1 MFSLLRYIPFQG
13 TFITSIFD
21 GIMGTAIDLKDQVLK
36 VCNLNEKEW
45 DIFSSHI
52 RYKEVQGN
60 QFLLR
65 QGNICDFVGF
75 IRSGSFVYSRF
86 LENGESFTTDFGFA
100 GHWITDI
107 YSRLNHLPSFLNIIA
122 LERSE
127 VYLLQSEVLDE
138 LYIKIPKLE
147 RLGRVLTENAFMRI
161 VRQTLNLQI
170 SDAKERYLQ
179 LIHDEP
185 EIIQKIPL
193 YHIANY
199 LGIAPKSLSRIR
211 KEIVTGNPK

>member
-1 MFSLLRYIPFQG
+1 MLFLLRYILFQG

-21 GIMGTAIDLKDQVLK
+21 GIMGTAIDLKDQVLT
-36 VCNLNEKEW
+36 VCSLNDREW
-45 DIFSSHI
+45 DTFYSHVC
-52 RYKEVQGN
+52 YKEIKGD
-60 QFLLR
+60 QFLLK
-65 QGNICDFVGF
+65 QGDICDFVGF

-86 LENGESFTTDFGFA
+86 LENGDSFTTDFGFA
-100 GHWITDI
+100 GSWITDI

-122 LERSE
+122 LEHSE
-127 VYLLQSEVLDE
+127 VYLLQSEALNE

-147 RLGRVLTENAFMRI
+147 RLGRVLTEKAFMRI

-170 SDAKERYLQ
+170 ADAKERYIK

-185 EIIQKIPL
+185 EIVQKVPL

-211 KEIVTGNPK
+211 KEVVKRKC